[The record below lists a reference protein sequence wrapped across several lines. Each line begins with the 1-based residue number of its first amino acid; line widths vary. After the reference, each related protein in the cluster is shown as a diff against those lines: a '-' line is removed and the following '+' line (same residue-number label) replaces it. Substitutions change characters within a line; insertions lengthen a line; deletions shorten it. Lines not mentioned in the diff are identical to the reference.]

1 MTLRSTGHCRRRA
14 GRSRP
19 PDGRRRQVGA
29 LAGRKAP
36 RSNTAC
42 VASLSRLVLLV
53 AAGAAVLVVSAPTLR
68 DSLPDV
74 EELVPERAQQRSG
87 QSDAQISSAEFAQ
100 IRAGL
105 SPRALRDLAGEPA
118 SEDSTELEGLRLECL
133 SYGIVGAS
141 GIYQFCFADGKL
153 SSKLRF
159 GKR

>member
-1 MTLRSTGHCRRRA
+1 MPGAARDGARRTVVGTAERSG
-14 GRSRP
+14 
-19 PDGRRRQVGA
+19 VG
-29 LAGRKAP
+29 
-36 RSNTAC
+36 
-42 VASLSRLVLLV
+42 SLSRLVLLV
-53 AAGAAVLVVSAPTLR
+53 AAVAALLVLTAPTLR
-68 DSLPDV
+68 GEVAHLRGRLPSL
-74 EELVPERAQQRSG
+74 EEVKSGG

>member
-1 MTLRSTGHCRRRA
+1 MTLRSTGHCRRSA
-14 GRSRP
+14 GRARP

-29 LAGRKAP
+29 LAGRQAP
-36 RSNTAC
+36 RSNTDS
-42 VASLSRLVLLV
+42 VASLARLLLLA
-53 AAGAAVLVVSAPTLR
+53 AAGAAVLVVTAPTLR
-68 DSLPDV
+68 GSLPDLD
-74 EELVPERAQQRSG
+74 ELLPATEQRSG

>member
-1 MTLRSTGHCRRRA
+1 
-14 GRSRP
+14 
-19 PDGRRRQVGA
+19 
-29 LAGRKAP
+29 
-36 RSNTAC
+36 
-42 VASLSRLVLLV
+42 VASLSRLLLV
-53 AAGAAVLVVSAPTLR
+53 AAAAAAVLVVSGPTLR
-68 DSLPDV
+68 DSLPDA
-74 EELVPERAQQRSG
+74 EELLPSAVEKGSG

>member
-1 MTLRSTGHCRRRA
+1 M
-14 GRSRP
+14 
-19 PDGRRRQVGA
+19 V
-29 LAGRKAP
+29 
-36 RSNTAC
+36 
-42 VASLSRLVLLV
+42 SLSRLVLLV
-53 AAGAAVLVVSAPTLR
+53 AVVAALLVLTAPTLR
-68 DSLPDV
+68 GQIGDFRNRLPSL
-74 EELVPERAQQRSG
+74 EEATSKG

-159 GKR
+159 GRR